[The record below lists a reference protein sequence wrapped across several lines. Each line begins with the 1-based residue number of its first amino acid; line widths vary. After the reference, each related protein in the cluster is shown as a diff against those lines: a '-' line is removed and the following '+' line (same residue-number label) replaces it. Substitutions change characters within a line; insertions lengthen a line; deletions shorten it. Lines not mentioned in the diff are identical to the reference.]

1 MSRYNSDALD
11 EACEE
16 MLCHTNWSYADTQD
30 LEKIIAE
37 RKGDIPKDKEIEHI
51 VIFYTEPNDDDDD
64 ENEEEEL

>member
-16 MLCHTNWSYADTQD
+16 MQGHTNWSYADTQD

>member
-16 MLCHTNWSYADTQD
+16 MLGHTNWSYADTQD